1 MKQKKIWVLQGR
13 YEDGWED
20 LTTETTDRTEMILH
34 EFFRSGNNI
43 VVSALQD
50 IILLCR
56 DKEWDFD
63 ACVTAARKRLTEEF
77 SLLTTKENRTGD
89 E

>member
-1 MKQKKIWVLQGR
+1 MTL
-13 YEDGWED
+13 
-20 LTTETTDRTEMILH
+20 TDRTEMILH